1 MPNIK
6 LKDQSGIEITY
17 NNVDVISIPLADG
30 SGNFDFGITD
40 DELTMDAKSNL
51 FSNWWWFLD
60 KYGNR
65 IKVRLAQVDPDSLFG
80 IGCTRDL
87 NDIKLIEK
95 VPGESCS
102 LRYMFSG
109 YYGKKLP
116 VPIWEGTKPIRY
128 IAGMFSQCNN
138 LTDTEIKS
146 FLSHFNFSGLTG
158 AGFSSLFNECRSVR
172 NINSILAQL
181 HAQCKDFVGGSI
193 IGGATYMDTLCSHT
207 SVADEL
213 VGLPVPG
220 GDVAYDSQQPF
231 EESYYLDSIVAG
243 ASRAKKITFATK
255 TDGTPYTVKWDGKTI
270 SLTNQIGYT
279 TAENDILSHSSVHG
293 ITQEKRVSDAAT
305 YEALKNDPDYYVYNN
320 ATQTYDGNEVNIGL
334 LYSRYNHTSAVE
346 TINSLPDCSAYCA
359 EKNTTNTIRFKK
371 YSGALT
377 DGGGINTLTEQ
388 EIAVATNKGW
398 TVSLEV

>member
-6 LKDQSGIEITY
+6 LKNQTGTEITY

-30 SGNFDFGITD
+30 SGNFDFGLTD
-40 DELTMDAKSNL
+40 DELTMDAKDNL
-51 FSNWWWFLD
+51 FYGWEWVID

-65 IKVRLAQVDPDSLFG
+65 IKVRITSQGQSKVFG
-80 IGCTRDL
+80 LGYTKDL
-87 NDIKLIEK
+87 NAIKLTDKE
-95 VPGESCS
+95 PGQSCDIRS
-102 LRYMFSG
+102 MFET

-116 VPIWEGTKPIRY
+116 VPIWEGTKPIRE
-128 IAGMFSQCNN
+128 IATMFSQCHN

-146 FLSHFNFSGLTG
+146 FLSHFNFSGFVN
-158 AGFSSLFNECRSVR
+158 ANINNLFNECRSVR

-181 HAQCKDFVGGSI
+181 HTQSKGYVSDYGGNVSI
-193 IGGATYMDTLCSHT
+193 QALCRAT

-213 VGLPVPG
+213 VGLPVPC
-220 GDVAYDSQQPF
+220 GDVPYDSQISF
-231 EESYYLDSIVAG
+231 WDNMESIVEG

-270 SLTNQIGYT
+270 SLTNQIGYST
-279 TAENDILSHSSVHG
+279 DENNILDQSSTHG
-293 ITQEKRVSDAAT
+293 ITQEKKVSNAAT
-305 YEALKNDPDYYVYNN
+305 YEALKNDPDYYVYNQGS
-320 ATQTYDGNEVNIGL
+320 QTYDGNELSVGL

-359 EKNTTNTIRFKK
+359 ETNNTNTIIFKK

-377 DGGGINTLTEQ
+377 DGGGINTLTAE

>member
-6 LKDQSGIEITY
+6 LKNQKGTEITY

-30 SGNFDFGITD
+30 SGNFDFGLTD
-40 DELTMDAKSNL
+40 DELTMDAKSSL
-51 FSNWWWFLD
+51 FQKWEWFLD

-65 IKVRLAQVDPDSLFG
+65 IKVRLTPNDTYAPFG
-80 IGCTRDL
+80 VGYTGDL
-87 NDIKLIEK
+87 NGVKLIERT
-95 VPGESCS
+95 PGESCS
-102 LRYMFSG
+102 MMVMFLG
-109 YYGKKLP
+109 YLGKNLP
-116 VPIWEGTKPIRY
+116 VPIWEGTKPINTLRRT
-128 IAGMFSQCNN
+128 FSGCKN

-146 FLSHFNFSGLTG
+146 FLSHFNFSELTDANFG
-158 AGFSSLFNECRSVR
+158 GLFNECRSVR

-181 HAQCKDFVGGSI
+181 HAQSKNFVNKY
-193 IGGATYMDTLCSHT
+193 IGLNKLCSQT
-207 SVADEL
+207 SVADEI

-220 GDVAYDSQQPF
+220 GDAEYALQDPF
-231 EESYYLDSIVAG
+231 YNSLDEIVSC

-255 TDGTPYTVKWDGKTI
+255 TDGTPYTVKWCYLTMY
-270 SLTNQIGYT
+270 LTNQVGYA
-279 TAENDILSHSSVHG
+279 TAENDILGQSSVHG

-320 ATQTYDGNEVNIGL
+320 AKQTYDGKQVYIGV

-359 EKNTTNTIRFKK
+359 ETNSTNTIKFKK

-377 DGGGINTLTEQ
+377 DGGGINTLTAE

-398 TVSLEV
+398 TVSLVE

>member
-6 LKDQSGIEITY
+6 LKNQTGTEITY

-30 SGNFDFGITD
+30 SGNFDFGLTD
-40 DELTMDAKSNL
+40 DELTMDAVDNL
-51 FSNWWWFLD
+51 FLGWEWVID
-60 KYGNR
+60 KYGDR
-65 IKVRLAQVDPDSLFG
+65 VKVRITQQGQRNVFG
-80 IGCTRDL
+80 EWYTKDL
-87 NDIKLIEK
+87 NAIKLIDKE
-95 VPGESCS
+95 PGRSCDIRS
-102 LRYMFSG
+102 MFNR

-116 VPIWEGTKPIRY
+116 VPIWEGTKPIRE
-128 IAGMFSQCNN
+128 ISTMFFECPN
-138 LTDTEIKS
+138 LTDTEIKT
-146 FLSHFNFSGLTG
+146 FLSHFNFSGFVN
-158 AGFSSLFNECRSVR
+158 ANFSDLFNGCRSVR

-181 HAQCKDFVGGSI
+181 HAQSKNYVSNYGGNVNI
-193 IGGATYMDTLCSHT
+193 QALCRAT

-213 VGLPVPG
+213 VGLPVPC
-220 GDVAYDSQQPF
+220 GDVEYDLQISF
-231 EESYYLDSIVAG
+231 WDNIDSIVEG

-270 SLTNQIGYT
+270 SLTNQIGYST
-279 TAENDILSHSSVHG
+279 EENDILNYSSVHG
-293 ITQEKRVSDAAT
+293 ITQEKRVSDATT
-305 YEALKNDPDYYVYNN
+305 YEALKNDPDYYVYNQ
-320 ATQTYDGNEVNIGL
+320 ASQTYDGNEVSIGL

-359 EKNTTNTIRFKK
+359 ETNNTNTITFKK

-377 DGGGINTLTEQ
+377 DGGGINTLTEE

>member
-6 LKDQSGIEITY
+6 LKDKSGTEITY

-30 SGNFDFGITD
+30 SGNFVFGLTD
-40 DELTMDAKSNL
+40 DELTMDATDNH
-51 FSNWWWFLD
+51 FVGWEWFMD

-65 IKVRLAQVDPDSLFG
+65 IKVRITSQSQSKVFG
-80 IGCTRDL
+80 QGYTKDL

-95 VPGESCS
+95 EPGQSCDI
-102 LRYMFSG
+102 RRMFDS
-109 YYGKKLP
+109 YDGKKLP
-116 VPIWEGTKPIRY
+116 VPIWEGTKPIRE
-128 IAGMFSQCNN
+128 ISGLFSYCRN

-146 FLSHFNFSGLTG
+146 FLSHFNFSGFVN
-158 AGFSSLFNECRSVR
+158 AVFNDLFNECRSVR

-181 HAQCKDFVGGSI
+181 HTQCKNYVSDYGGNVNI
-193 IGGATYMDTLCSHT
+193 QALCRAT

-213 VGLPVPG
+213 VGLPVPC
-220 GDVAYDSQQPF
+220 GDVAYDSQISF
-231 EESYYLDSIVAG
+231 WDNIDAIVES

-270 SLTNQIGYT
+270 SLTNQIGYST
-279 TAENDILSHSSVHG
+279 EENNILSQSSVHG
-293 ITQEKRVSDAAT
+293 ITQEKRVSDAET
-305 YEALKNDPDYYVYNN
+305 YAALKNDPDYYVYNN
-320 ATQTYDGNEVNIGL
+320 ATQTYDGNEVSVGL

-359 EKNTTNTIRFKK
+359 ETSNTNTIVFKK

-377 DGGGINTLTEQ
+377 DGGGINTLTAE

>member
-6 LKDQSGIEITY
+6 LKNQTGTEITY

-30 SGNFDFGITD
+30 SGNFDFGLTD
-40 DELTMDAKSNL
+40 DELTMEAVNYL
-51 FSNWWWFLD
+51 FNGWEWFLD

-65 IKVRLAQVDPDSLFG
+65 IKVKLTSHNQSQIFG
-80 IGCTRDL
+80 IFYKKDL
-87 NDIKLIEK
+87 NNIKLIERT
-95 VPGESCS
+95 PEEGIFM
-102 LRYMFSG
+102 RGTFQY

-116 VPIWEGTKPIRY
+116 VPIWEGTKRITDVSD
-128 IAGMFSQCNN
+128 MFSDCPN

-146 FLSHFNFSGLTG
+146 FLSHFNFSGLTS
-158 AGFSSLFNECRSVR
+158 AYFNGMFRKCCSVR

-181 HAQCKDFVGGSI
+181 HAQCKDFVKVSVDI
-193 IGGATYMDTLCSHT
+193 NSLCNQT

-220 GDVAYDSQQPF
+220 GDVAYDLQGPS
-231 EESYYLDSIVAG
+231 SGSLNNIVEG
-243 ASRAKKITFATK
+243 ASRAKRITFATK
-255 TDGTPYTVKWDGKTI
+255 TDGTPCIVKWAGKTM
-270 SLTNQIGYT
+270 SLINQIGYST
-279 TAENDILSHSSVHG
+279 KESDIVGRSSAHG
-293 ITQEKRVSDAAT
+293 ITEEKRVSDATT
-305 YEALKNDPDYYVYNN
+305 YEALKNDPDYYVYNQ
-320 ATQTYDGNEVNIGL
+320 ATQTYDGNEVSIGL

-359 EKNTTNTIRFKK
+359 EKNSTNTITFKK

-377 DGGGINTLTEQ
+377 DGGGVNALTAE

-398 TVSLEV
+398 TVSLVV

>member
-6 LKDQSGIEITY
+6 LKDKSGTEITY

-30 SGNFDFGITD
+30 SGNFDFGLTD
-40 DELTMDAKSNL
+40 DELTMDATSRL
-51 FSNWWWFLD
+51 FNGWEWFLD

-65 IKVRLAQVDPDSLFG
+65 IKVRLTQSDPDLLFG
-80 IGCTRDL
+80 YRNTKDL
-87 NDIKLIEK
+87 NDVKLIEK
-95 VPGESCS
+95 VPGEKCS
-102 LRYMFSG
+102 LYSMFRG
-109 YYGKKLP
+109 YLGKKLP
-116 VPIWEGTKPIRY
+116 VPIWEGTKPIMS
-128 IAGMFSQCNN
+128 IDSIFSECYN

-146 FLSHFNFSGLTG
+146 FLSHFNFSEIKKADFEYL
-158 AGFSSLFNECRSVR
+158 FSDCRSVR

-181 HAQCKDFVGGSI
+181 HTQCKDFVGGSI
-193 IGGATYMDTLCSHT
+193 YLQSLCNT
-207 SVADEL
+207 TCVADEL

-220 GDVAYDSQQPF
+220 GDVAYDSQKVF
-231 EESYYLDSIVAG
+231 SYVSLNNIVDSAY
-243 ASRAKKITFATK
+243 RAKKITFATK
-255 TDGTPYTVKWDGKTI
+255 TDGTPCIVKWADNTI
-270 SLTNQIGYT
+270 SLTIDVGYT
-279 TAENDILSHSSVHG
+279 TAEYLITNYSSVHG

-320 ATQTYDGNEVNIGL
+320 AKQTYDGNQVNVGL

-359 EKNTTNTIRFKK
+359 ETNSTNTIKFKK

-377 DGGGINTLTEQ
+377 DGGGINTLTAE

-398 TVSLEV
+398 TVSLVV

>member
-6 LKDQSGIEITY
+6 LKNQTGTEITY

-30 SGNFDFGITD
+30 SGNFNFGLTD
-40 DELTMDAKSNL
+40 DELTMDAKSGL
-51 FSNWWWFLD
+51 FRDWEWFLD

-65 IKVRLAQVDPDSLFG
+65 IKVRLTPNSPFEIFG
-80 IGCTRDL
+80 TGYTGDL
-87 NDIKLIEK
+87 NGVKLIDRT
-95 VPGESCS
+95 PGESCS
-102 LRYMFSG
+102 IQEMFMK
-109 YYGKKLP
+109 YLGKNLP
-116 VPIWEGTKPIRY
+116 VPIWEGTKPITTIVRT
-128 IAGMFSQCNN
+128 FSGCKN

-146 FLSHFNFSGLTG
+146 FLSHFNFSELTDADFG
-158 AGFSSLFNECRSVR
+158 GLFNECQSVR

-181 HAQCKDFVGGSI
+181 HAQCKNFI
-193 IGGATYMDTLCSHT
+193 NKYIELTKLCNKN
-207 SVADEL
+207 SVADEI

-220 GDVAYDSQQPF
+220 GDVAYASQGSLTDNF
-231 EESYYLDSIVAG
+231 YISSMVDNAN
-243 ASRAKKITFATK
+243 RAKKITFATK
-255 TDGTPYTVKWDGKTI
+255 TDGTPYTVKWCYLTI

-279 TAENDILSHSSVHG
+279 TQENDILDQSSTHG

-305 YEALKNDPDYYVYNN
+305 YEALKNDPDYYVYSQD
-320 ATQTYDGNEVNIGL
+320 TQTYDGKAVNIGL

-359 EKNTTNTIRFKK
+359 ETNKTNTIKFKK

-377 DGGGINTLTEQ
+377 DGGGINTLTAE

-398 TVSLEV
+398 TVSLVE

>member
-6 LKDQSGIEITY
+6 LKNQTGTEITY

-30 SGNFDFGITD
+30 SGNFDFGLTD
-40 DELTMDAKSNL
+40 DELTMDATDNH
-51 FSNWWWFLD
+51 FVGWEWFID

-65 IKVRLAQVDPDSLFG
+65 IKVRITSQSQSKVFG
-80 IGCTRDL
+80 QGYTKDL

-95 VPGESCS
+95 EPGQSCDI
-102 LRYMFSG
+102 RRMFDS
-109 YYGKKLP
+109 YDGKKLP
-116 VPIWEGTKPIRY
+116 VPIWEGTKPIRE
-128 IAGMFSQCNN
+128 IAGMFSYCRN

-146 FLSHFNFSGLTG
+146 FLSHFNFSGFVN
-158 AGFSSLFNECRSVR
+158 AVFNDLFNECRSVR

-181 HAQCKDFVGGSI
+181 HTQCKNYVSDYGGNVNIQS
-193 IGGATYMDTLCSHT
+193 LCRAT

-213 VGLPVPG
+213 VGLPVPC
-220 GDVAYDSQQPF
+220 GDVPYDSQISF
-231 EESYYLDSIVAG
+231 WDNIDAIVES

-255 TDGTPYTVKWDGKTI
+255 TEGTPYTVKWDGKTI
-270 SLTNQIGYT
+270 SLTNQIGYST
-279 TAENDILSHSSVHG
+279 EENNILDQSSVHG

-320 ATQTYDGNEVNIGL
+320 ATQTYDGNEVSIGL

-359 EKNTTNTIRFKK
+359 ETSNTNTIVFKK

>member
-6 LKDQSGIEITY
+6 LKNQTGTEITY

-30 SGNFDFGITD
+30 SGNFDFGLTD
-40 DELTMDAKSNL
+40 DELTMDAKYYL
-51 FSNWWWFLD
+51 FSGWDWFLN

-65 IKVRLAQVDPDSLFG
+65 IKVRLSYTTCGSMFYGYAK
-80 IGCTRDL
+80 DL
-87 NDIKLIEK
+87 NGIKFIEK
-95 VPGESCS
+95 TPGENCDIGT
-102 LRYMFSG
+102 MFET

-116 VPIWEGTKPIRY
+116 VPIWEGTKPISS
-128 IAGMFSQCNN
+128 ISGTFSGCKN

-146 FLSHFNFSGLTG
+146 FLSHFNFSKIKEANFGGL
-158 AGFSSLFNECRSVR
+158 FRECRSVR

-181 HAQCKDFVGGSI
+181 HAQCKDTVGGYISM
-193 IGGATYMDTLCSHT
+193 TTFCHKT

-213 VGLPVPG
+213 VGIPVNS
-220 GDVAYDSQQPF
+220 GDVAYDLQKVPSGV
-231 EESYYLDSIVAG
+231 YLDNLVEC

-255 TDGTPYTVKWDGKTI
+255 TDGTPCIVKWAGKTI
-270 SLTNQIGYT
+270 SLTDQVGYST
-279 TAENDILSHSSVHG
+279 READILDQSSVHG
-293 ITQEKRVSDAAT
+293 ITREKRVSDAAT
-305 YEALKNDPDYYVYNN
+305 YEALKNDPDYYVCGVDTSEYKGYIMSN
-320 ATQTYDGNEVNIGL
+320 DI

-359 EKNTTNTIRFKK
+359 ETNSTNTIKFKK

-377 DGGGINTLTEQ
+377 DGGGINTLTAE

-398 TVSLEV
+398 TVSLVV

>member
-6 LKDQSGIEITY
+6 LKNQSGTEITY

-30 SGNFDFGITD
+30 SGNFDFGLTD
-40 DELTMDAKSNL
+40 DELTMDARERL
-51 FSNWWWFLD
+51 FSGWGWFLD

-65 IKVRLAQVDPDSLFG
+65 IKVRLTQKTPDSLFG
-80 IGCTRDL
+80 YGCTKDL

-102 LRYMFSG
+102 LRYMFDG
-109 YYGKKLP
+109 YFGKKLP
-116 VPIWEGTKPIRY
+116 VPIWEGTKPIQSIY
-128 IAGMFSQCNN
+128 STFSGCYN

-146 FLSHFNFSGLTG
+146 FLTHFNFSGLTD
-158 AGFSSLFNECRSVR
+158 ASFNSLFKECQSVR

-181 HAQCKDFVGGSI
+181 HAQCKDLVGSFI
-193 IGGATYMDTLCSHT
+193 IYLQSLCYKT

-220 GDVAYDSQQPF
+220 GDVAYNLQKVPSVVG
-231 EESYYLDSIVAG
+231 LDYMVDG
-243 ASRAKKITFATK
+243 ASRAKRITFATK
-255 TDGTPYTVKWDGKTI
+255 TDGTPCIVKWSGKV
-270 SLTNQIGYT
+270 LFLNNQVGYT
-279 TAENDILSHSSVHG
+279 TVESDILDHRSVHG
-293 ITQEKRVSDAAT
+293 ITEAKKVWDATT

-320 ATQTYDGNEVNIGL
+320 STQTYDGKQVNVGL

-359 EKNTTNTIRFKK
+359 ETNKTNTIKFKK

-377 DGGGINTLTEQ
+377 DGGGINTLTAE

-398 TVSLEV
+398 TVSLVV

>member
-6 LKDQSGIEITY
+6 LKDQSGVEITY

-30 SGNFDFGITD
+30 SGNFDFGLTD
-40 DELTMDAKSNL
+40 DELTMDAQSSL
-51 FSNWWWFLD
+51 FSGWGWFLN

-65 IKVRLAQVDPDSLFG
+65 IKVRLSNDSQGFLFG
-80 IGCTRDL
+80 SGYEKDL
-87 NDIKLIEK
+87 NAVKFIEK
-95 VPGESCS
+95 VPGGDCNMEN
-102 LRYMFSG
+102 MFIAYKS
-109 YYGKKLP
+109 KKLP
-116 VPIWEGTKPIRY
+116 VPIWEGTKPISRLNN
-128 IAGMFSQCNN
+128 MFSFCHN

-146 FLSHFNFSGLTG
+146 FLSHFNFSKITSAYLSG
-158 AGFSSLFNECRSVR
+158 LFNECQSVR

-181 HAQCKDFVGGSI
+181 HAQCKDLVGGYRSM
-193 IGGATYMDTLCSHT
+193 YSLCCRT

-220 GDVAYDSQQPF
+220 GDVPYDSQSPF
-231 EESYYLDSIVAG
+231 EDSYGLDSMVDY

-255 TDGTPYTVKWDGKTI
+255 TDGTPYTVKWGGMKL
-270 SLTNQIGYT
+270 SLTNEVGYIT
-279 TAENDILSHSSVHG
+279 TERYILDHSSVHG
-293 ITQEKRVSDAAT
+293 ITKEKRVSDATT
-305 YEALKNDPDYYVYNN
+305 YEALKNDPDYYVYNQ
-320 ATQTYDGNEVNIGL
+320 TKQTYDGKQVYIGV

-359 EKNTTNTIRFKK
+359 ETNKTNTIKFKK

-377 DGGGINTLTEQ
+377 DGGGVNTLTEE

-398 TVSLEV
+398 TVSLVV

>member
-6 LKDQSGIEITY
+6 LKNQTGTEITY

-30 SGNFDFGITD
+30 SGNFDFGLTD
-40 DELTMDAKSNL
+40 DELTMDATDNH
-51 FSNWWWFLD
+51 FVGWEWFID

-65 IKVRLAQVDPDSLFG
+65 IKVRITSQAQSKVFG
-80 IGCTRDL
+80 QGYTKDL
-87 NDIKLIEK
+87 DAIKLIDKE
-95 VPGESCS
+95 PGQSCDI
-102 LRYMFSG
+102 RRMFDS
-109 YYGKKLP
+109 YDGKKLP
-116 VPIWEGTKPIRY
+116 VPIWEGTKPIRE
-128 IAGMFSQCNN
+128 IAGLFSYCRN

-146 FLSHFNFSGLTG
+146 FLSHFNFSGFVN
-158 AGFSSLFNECRSVR
+158 AVFNDLFNECRSVR

-181 HAQCKDFVGGSI
+181 HTQCKGYLSDYGGNVSI
-193 IGGATYMDTLCSHT
+193 QSLCRAT

-213 VGLPVPG
+213 VGLPVPC
-220 GDVAYDSQQPF
+220 GDVPYDSQISF
-231 EESYYLDSIVAG
+231 WDNIDAIVES

-270 SLTNQIGYT
+270 SLTNQIGYST
-279 TAENDILSHSSVHG
+279 EENNILAHSSVHG
-293 ITQEKRVSDAAT
+293 ITQEKRVSNAET
-305 YEALKNDPDYYVYNN
+305 YAALKNDPDYYVYNN
-320 ATQTYDGNEVNIGL
+320 ATQQYDGNDVNIGL

-359 EKNTTNTIRFKK
+359 ETSNTNTIVFKK

>member
-6 LKDQSGIEITY
+6 LKDKSGTEITY

-30 SGNFDFGITD
+30 SGNFDFGLTD
-40 DELTMDAKSNL
+40 DELTMDATDNH
-51 FSNWWWFLD
+51 FVGWEWFMD

-65 IKVRLAQVDPDSLFG
+65 IKVRITSQAQSKVFG
-80 IGCTRDL
+80 QGYTKDL

-95 VPGESCS
+95 EPGQSCDI
-102 LRYMFSG
+102 RRMFDS
-109 YYGKKLP
+109 YDGKKLP
-116 VPIWEGTKPIRY
+116 VPIWEGTKPIRE
-128 IAGMFSQCNN
+128 ISGLFSYCHN

-146 FLSHFNFSGLTG
+146 FLSHFNFSGFVN
-158 AGFSSLFNECRSVR
+158 AVFNDLFNECRSVR

-181 HAQCKDFVGGSI
+181 HTQCKNYVSDYGGNVNI
-193 IGGATYMDTLCSHT
+193 QALCRAT

-213 VGLPVPG
+213 VGLPVPC
-220 GDVAYDSQQPF
+220 GDVPYDSQISF
-231 EESYYLDSIVAG
+231 WDNIDAIVES

-270 SLTNQIGYT
+270 SLTNQIGYST
-279 TAENDILSHSSVHG
+279 EENNILSQSSVHG
-293 ITQEKRVSDAAT
+293 ITQEKRVSDAET
-305 YEALKNDPDYYVYNN
+305 YAALKNDPDYYVYNQT
-320 ATQTYDGNEVNIGL
+320 TQSYDGNEISVGL

-359 EKNTTNTIRFKK
+359 ETSNTNTIVFKK

>member
-6 LKDQSGIEITY
+6 LKDQSGVATTY

-40 DELTMDAKSNL
+40 DELTMDAVHYL
-51 FSNWWWFLD
+51 FNGFDWFLE

-65 IKVRLAQVDPDSLFG
+65 IKVRITPHEASTLFG
-80 IGCTRDL
+80 IGYTGDL
-87 NDIKLIEK
+87 NCIKLIEQ
-95 VPGESCS
+95 VPGGACYM
-102 LRYMFSG
+102 RDMFSS
-109 YYGKKLP
+109 YRGKRLP
-116 VPIWEGTKPIRY
+116 VPIWEGTKPIKS
-128 IAGMFSQCNN
+128 INNAFSECYN

-146 FLSHFNFSGLTG
+146 FLSHFNFSELNSIYFGGL
-158 AGFSSLFNECRSVR
+158 FKECRSVR

-181 HAQCKDFVGGSI
+181 HAQCKDIVGG
-193 IGGATYMDTLCSHT
+193 YMDVSSLCNKISA
-207 SVADEL
+207 ADEL

-220 GDVAYDSQQPF
+220 SDVAYDSQTSF
-231 EESYYLDSIVAG
+231 GGNLDNIVEG
-243 ASRAKKITFATK
+243 ASRANKITFATK
-255 TDGTPYTVKWDGKTI
+255 TDGTPCIVKWNNKTI
-270 SLTNQIGYT
+270 SLTNQIGYST
-279 TAENDILSHSSVHG
+279 QENDILNYSSVHG

-305 YEALKNDPDYYVYNN
+305 YEALKNDPDYYVYSQ
-320 ATQTYDGNEVNIGL
+320 ATQSYDGKNVNVGL

-359 EKNTTNTIRFKK
+359 ETNKTNTIKFKK

-377 DGGGINTLTEQ
+377 DGGGINTLTAE

-398 TVSLEV
+398 TVSLVE

>member
-6 LKDQSGIEITY
+6 LKNQTGTEITY

-30 SGNFDFGITD
+30 SGNFDFGLTD
-40 DELTMDAKSNL
+40 DELTMDAVDNL
-51 FSNWWWFLD
+51 FYGWEWVID

-65 IKVRLAQVDPDSLFG
+65 IKVRITSQAQSKVFG
-80 IGCTRDL
+80 LGYTKDL
-87 NDIKLIEK
+87 NAIKLTDKE
-95 VPGESCS
+95 PGQSCDIRS
-102 LRYMFSG
+102 MFET

-116 VPIWEGTKPIRY
+116 VPIWEGTKPIRE
-128 IAGMFSQCNN
+128 IATMFSQCNN

-146 FLSHFNFSGLTG
+146 FLSHFNFSGFVN
-158 AGFSSLFNECRSVR
+158 ANINNLFNECRSVR

-181 HAQCKDFVGGSI
+181 HTQCKDYVSDYGGNVNMQS
-193 IGGATYMDTLCSHT
+193 LCRAT

-213 VGLPVPG
+213 VGLPVPC
-220 GDVAYDSQQPF
+220 GDVPYDSQISF
-231 EESYYLDSIVAG
+231 WDNIDAIVES

-255 TDGTPYTVKWDGKTI
+255 TEGTPYTVKWDGKTI
-270 SLTNQIGYT
+270 SLSNQIGYST
-279 TAENDILSHSSVHG
+279 EENNILDHSSVHG
-293 ITQEKRVSDAAT
+293 ITREKRVSDAAT

-359 EKNTTNTIRFKK
+359 ETSNTNTIVFKK

-398 TVSLEV
+398 TVSFEV

>member
-6 LKDQSGIEITY
+6 LKNQTGTEITY

-30 SGNFDFGITD
+30 SGNFDFGLTD
-40 DELTMDAKSNL
+40 DELTMDATDNH
-51 FSNWWWFLD
+51 FSGWDWFID

-65 IKVRLAQVDPDSLFG
+65 IKVRITSQSQSKVFG
-80 IGCTRDL
+80 QGYTKDL
-87 NDIKLIEK
+87 DAIKLIDKE
-95 VPGESCS
+95 PGMSCDVRS
-102 LRYMFSG
+102 MFET
-109 YYGKKLP
+109 YDGKKLP
-116 VPIWEGTKPIRY
+116 VPIWEGTKPIRE
-128 IAGMFSQCNN
+128 IASMFSQCRK

-146 FLSHFNFSGLTG
+146 FLSHFNFSGFVN
-158 AGFSSLFNECRSVR
+158 ANINNLFNECRSVR

-181 HAQCKDFVGGSI
+181 HAQCKNYVSDYGGNVSI
-193 IGGATYMDTLCSHT
+193 QSLCRAT

-213 VGLPVPG
+213 VGLPVPC
-220 GDVAYDSQQPF
+220 GDVAYDSQISF
-231 EESYYLDSIVAG
+231 WDNIESIVEA

-270 SLTNQIGYT
+270 SLTNQVGYST
-279 TAENDILSHSSVHG
+279 EENHILDQSSVHG

-305 YEALKNDPDYYVYNN
+305 YEALKNDPDYYVYNQG
-320 ATQTYDGNEVNIGL
+320 TQQYDGNELSVGL

-359 EKNTTNTIRFKK
+359 ETSNTNTIIFKK

-377 DGGGINTLTEQ
+377 DGGGINTLTAE

-398 TVSLEV
+398 TVSFEV

>member
-6 LKDQSGIEITY
+6 LKNQAGTEITY

-30 SGNFDFGITD
+30 SGNFDFGLTD

-51 FSNWWWFLD
+51 FRDWEWFLE

-65 IKVRLAQVDPDSLFG
+65 IKVRLTPNNPYAVFG
-80 IGCTRDL
+80 TGYTGDVNGVKFIDRT
-87 NDIKLIEK
+87 
-95 VPGESCS
+95 PGEGCS
-102 LRYMFSG
+102 IQEMFLE
-109 YYGKKLP
+109 YLGKKLP
-116 VPIWEGTKPIRY
+116 VPIWEGTKPITRLRRT
-128 IAGMFSQCNN
+128 FSGCKN

-146 FLSHFNFSGLTG
+146 FLSHFNFSGLTD
-158 AGFSSLFNECRSVR
+158 SIVESLFNECQSVR

-181 HAQCKDFVGGSI
+181 HARCKDFIKKSI
-193 IGGATYMDTLCSHT
+193 ELTKLCNKN
-207 SVADEL
+207 SVADEI

-220 GDVAYDSQQPF
+220 GDVAYDSQGSITDN
-231 EESYYLDSIVAG
+231 SYISGIVDNAN
-243 ASRAKKITFATK
+243 RAKKITFATK
-255 TDGTPYTVKWDGKTI
+255 TDGTPYTVKWCYLTI
-270 SLTNQIGYT
+270 YLTNQVGYA

-293 ITQEKRVSDAAT
+293 ITQEKKVSDAAT

-320 ATQTYDGNEVNIGL
+320 ATQTYDGKNVKVGL

-359 EKNTTNTIRFKK
+359 EKKRTNTITFKK

-377 DGGGINTLTEQ
+377 DGGGINTLTAE

-398 TVSLEV
+398 TVSLVE